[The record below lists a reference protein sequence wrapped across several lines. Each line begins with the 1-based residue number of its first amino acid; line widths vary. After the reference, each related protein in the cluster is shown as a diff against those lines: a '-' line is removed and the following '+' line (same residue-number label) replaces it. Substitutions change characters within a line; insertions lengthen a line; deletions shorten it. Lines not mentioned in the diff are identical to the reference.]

1 MKRRIWILAAAAALL
16 MLCTACGGTPS
27 EQPSSGSGT
36 SENGGTPADDD
47 GAIKKEDCNTVYAE
61 IISVNGDQ
69 LTVSAGD
76 QVLALTVDTDLLLD
90 WKEEESVILYF
101 TGEFGDE
108 MQVHYI
114 DKWTENSEVQPPE
127 GTGKDAQAEK
137 GGSVVG

>member
-1 MKRRIWILAAAAALL
+1 MKKRIFVLAAAAALL
-16 MLCTACGGTPS
+16 MLCTACGGTPA
-27 EQPSSGSGT
+27 EQPSSGSDMSGSGST
-36 SENGGTPADDD
+36 SADD
-47 GAIKKEDCNTVYAE
+47 GSAIKKEDCNTVYAE
-61 IISVNGDQ
+61 IVAVNGDQ

>member
-16 MLCTACGGTPS
+16 VLCTACGGAPA
-27 EQPSSGSGT
+27 EQPAPGSDMSQEETGSSV
-36 SENGGTPADDD
+36 
-47 GAIKKEDCNTVYAE
+47 KKEDCNTVYAE
-61 IISVNGDQ
+61 IVAVNGDQ

-76 QVLALTVDTDLLLD
+76 QILALTVDSQLLLD

-101 TGEFGDE
+101 TGEFGDA

-127 GTGKDAQAEK
+127 GTGKDARAEK